1 MVRFCLIL
9 VFMTLQWLH
18 VMCVQLI
25 QLQQDP
31 EEMILSPGSSLK
43 VSCFVTGTD
52 DPYLYWYQWTPAEGF
67 TLVFTSVT
75 TGSVDSSSK
84 GQFKSQRPGELQIV
98 LESDGWFSTL
108 CAQVIQ
114 VHQNPEELIVSPG
127 SPLKVFCSITGIANP
142 YLYWYQ
148 WTPAAGFTLVF
159 TSLTSGSVNPQ
170 RTDQFK
176 SSRPGELQIVLE
188 SDGVSESD
196 SAVWY
201 CAASLHRV
209 PD

>member
-1 MVRFCLIL
+1 MSHRNAFLWVAPDAQVI
-9 VFMTLQWLH
+9 Q
-18 VMCVQLI
+18 VQ
-25 QLQQDP
+25 QNP
-31 EEMILSPGSSLK
+31 EELIVSPGSSIK
-43 VSCFVTGTD
+43 VSCSITETSS
-52 DPYLYWYQWTPAEGF
+52 PNLYWYQWTPAAGF
-67 TLVFTSVT
+67 TLVFASVAT
-75 TGSVDSSSK
+75 DIVNPQSK
-84 GQFKSQRPGELQIV
+84 DQFKSSRPEKLQIV

-114 VHQNPEELIVSPG
+114 VQQNPEELILSPG
-127 SPLKVFCSITGIANP
+127 SPLKVSCSITGIANP

-159 TSLTSGSVNPQ
+159 TSLTSGSVNPPIK
-170 RTDQFK
+170 DQFK

-188 SDGVSESD
+188 SDGVKESD

-201 CAASLHRV
+201 CAASLHSV